1 MWTRY
6 ELISYGF
13 VATVSLYGF
22 GLLSTLF
29 FG

>member
-6 ELISYGF
+6 ELIPYGF
-13 VATVSLYGF
+13 VAIVTLYGF

>member
-13 VATVSLYGF
+13 LVVVALSGL

-29 FG
+29 F